1 MSIALRIE
9 TVVQPD
15 GKIELNVPQL
25 TPGQRVTVIVEA
37 AEIVEA
43 KAQTPQKRRAADILA
58 EAPGHLQFQTAKDVD
73 EYIREERD
81 AWER

>member
-15 GKIELNVPQL
+15 GKIEISVPQL
-25 TPGQRVTVIVEA
+25 TPGQHVTVVVEA
-37 AEIVEA
+37 VETSEA
-43 KAQTPQKRRAADILA
+43 KAQAPQKRRAADILA
-58 EAPGHLQFQTAKDVD
+58 EAPGHLQFQTAEEVD

-81 AWER
+81 SWER

>member
-25 TPGQRVTVIVEA
+25 TPGQHVTVVIEA
-37 AEIVEA
+37 ATAQDESRLAPRHVRDIIAELSGGQIFKTVE
-43 KAQTPQKRRAADILA
+43 
-58 EAPGHLQFQTAKDVD
+58 EVD
-73 EYIREERD
+73 AYIREERD
-81 AWER
+81 SWER